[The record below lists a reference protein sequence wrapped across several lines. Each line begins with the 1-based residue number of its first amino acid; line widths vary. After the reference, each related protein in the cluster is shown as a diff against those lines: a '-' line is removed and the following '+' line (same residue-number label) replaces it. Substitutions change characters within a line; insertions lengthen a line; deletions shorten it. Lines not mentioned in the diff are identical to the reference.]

1 MYFKNKSEID
11 LKKYRDF
18 FHNKYKRDDVED
30 NTFAFSPHITF
41 LRIQNPEVYEHHRK
55 KIENI
60 INKEENI
67 INKWNAI
74 IKHPVY
80 KNLSKYDQIEELLVK
95 LFSETLSNE
104 INNVT
109 DHINFGD
116 IVSNMFKIDAELT
129 NSKIVN
135 KTIASLMATYNS
147 NYNNLFNTMFPM
159 SDHLKELKL
168 AEYKE
173 MLIRDGKLTEKC
185 D

>member
-1 MYFKNKSEID
+1 
-11 LKKYRDF
+11 
-18 FHNKYKRDDVED
+18 
-30 NTFAFSPHITF
+30 
-41 LRIQNPEVYEHHRK
+41 
-55 KIENI
+55 
-60 INKEENI
+60 
-67 INKWNAI
+67 
-74 IKHPVY
+74 
-80 KNLSKYDQIEELLVK
+80 
-95 LFSETLSNE
+95 
-104 INNVT
+104 
-109 DHINFGD
+109 
-116 IVSNMFKIDAELT
+116 MFKIDAELT